1 MKGTP
6 VARTPRLLLL
16 FLAALLGAAS
26 LAMATPAADSVILFI
41 GDGMGVAEIALGR
54 AAAGGVLTLDR
65 MPYSGSVT
73 TVSSGGE
80 VTDSGAASTALSS
93 GYKTENGMLGMTPN
107 RKRVETILERCRRA
121 GKSVG
126 LVTNES
132 LTGATPAGFAV
143 HVPDRDLARQI
154 AEQLASSDAAV
165 MMGYGSEGFVSSA
178 PVDAAKGASDIATR
192 LRKKGYDLVLTREE
206 LANSNGERLVG
217 LFREGSEPE
226 LAEMVSA
233 ALARLRRNPKGFLLV
248 VEQADVD
255 GRPGDPSGAALD
267 ILELDRAAGTALEF
281 ARRQGRSLVLV
292 TADHETGGLQI
303 GNPGLLGALKGI
315 RASAPEIAKRLNK
328 DRSNV
333 REVMKAEAGI
343 ADLSEAEVSGIKS
356 AADPGGAIGS
366 AISQRLG
373 IKWTAGHTA
382 TPVRVFAYG
391 PGADRFTGEMDN
403 TDIPKRI
410 AATLGLGG
418 FGGPKQ

>member
-1 MKGTP
+1 M
-6 VARTPRLLLL
+6 ARTPRLLLL
-16 FLAALLGAAS
+16 FLATLLSALS
-26 LAMATPAADSVILFI
+26 LATAAPPADSAILFI

-54 AAAGGVLTLDR
+54 AASGGVLTIDR

-73 TVSSGGE
+73 TVSLGGE

-107 RKRVETILERCRRA
+107 RVRVETILERCRHA

-143 HVPDRDLARQI
+143 HVPDRDMTQQI
-154 AEQLASSDAAV
+154 AEQLAGAGAAV

-178 PVDAAKGASDIATR
+178 PAGAAKGASDIASR
-192 LRKKGYDLVLTREE
+192 LKKKGYDLVFTREE

-217 LFREGSEPE
+217 LFREGGEPE

-233 ALARLRRNPKGFLLV
+233 ALVRLSRNPKGFLLV
-248 VEQADVD
+248 VEQSDVD
-255 GRPGDPSGAALD
+255 GRPGDPSGAAQD
-267 ILELDRAAGTALEF
+267 ILELDRAVGTALEF
-281 ARRQGRSLVLV
+281 ARHQKRSLVLV
-292 TADHETGGLQI
+292 TADHETGGLQL

-315 RASAPEIAKRLNK
+315 KASAPEIAARLNK

-333 REVMKAEAGI
+333 REVMKAGAGVV
-343 ADLSEAEVSGIKS
+343 DLSEAEVSSIKS
-356 AADPGGAIGS
+356 ASDPGEAIGL

-373 IKWTAGHTA
+373 IRWTAGHTA

-391 PGADRFTGEMDN
+391 PGADKFTGEMDN

-410 AATLGLGG
+410 AVTLGLGA